1 MRDPNLK
8 VNTEEEE
15 AEIQKEFD
23 KGFDF
28 SRAMK
33 KGIYINLDEEVIQY
47 FKMLSAE
54 TGRGYQ
60 TLIQDALM
68 YFKEKKLKPKTIWK

>member
-1 MRDPNLK
+1 MKDPNLK
-8 VNTEEEE
+8 VLSEEEE
-15 AEIQKEFD
+15 AEIQREFD

-28 SRAMK
+28 SKALR

-47 FKMLSAE
+47 FKALSAE